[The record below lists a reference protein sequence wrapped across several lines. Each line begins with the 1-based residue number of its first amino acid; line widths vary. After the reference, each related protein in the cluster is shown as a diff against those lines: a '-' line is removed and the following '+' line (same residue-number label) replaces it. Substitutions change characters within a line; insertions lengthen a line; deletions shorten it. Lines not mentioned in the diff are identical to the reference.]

1 MFGDR
6 DCWVFDLDGTL
17 TIANHDFDAIR
28 AELGIP
34 EGHLILE
41 YLATLPEQDAA
52 PLHVQLEGIERRLA
66 ATVEGQEGCAE
77 LLLRLASSNCQLGIL
92 TRNTRMN
99 AFASLERLGVIDL
112 FHPDD
117 VLGRDEAAPKPD
129 PAGIQAL
136 LARWDAS
143 PERGVMVG
151 DYRLDLAA
159 GRAAGVRTVHVESA
173 GQFAWPELTDLA
185 VRSLTEL
192 QAEVERTLP

>member
-1 MFGDR
+1 MLGDR

-17 TIANHDFDAIR
+17 TITNHDFDAIR

-41 YLATLPEQDAA
+41 YLATLPEAEAA
-52 PLHVQLEGIERRLA
+52 PLHVQLEEIERELA
-66 ATVEGQEGCAE
+66 ANVEGQDGCAE

-92 TRNTRMN
+92 TRNTREN

-129 PAGIQAL
+129 PDGIHTL
-136 LARWDAS
+136 LDRWGAP

-159 GRAAGVRTVHVESA
+159 GRAAGVRTVHVEPE
-173 GQFAWPELTDLA
+173 GNLAWPELTDVA
-185 VRSLTEL
+185 VRSLAEL
-192 QAEVERTLP
+192 HAEVERTLP